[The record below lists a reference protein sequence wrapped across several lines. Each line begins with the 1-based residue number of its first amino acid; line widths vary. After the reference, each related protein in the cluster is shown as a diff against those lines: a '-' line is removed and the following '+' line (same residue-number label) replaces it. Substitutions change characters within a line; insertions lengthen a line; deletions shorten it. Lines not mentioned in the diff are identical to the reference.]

1 MCFFFFFNFYSISKD
16 DEKIVLLSDTVTTR
30 REIKSLAGSDISEKK
45 TLHSVS
51 YMDGPQRIVAF
62 TINEALAQEIT
73 HKEAS
78 NMEIFV
84 KISGVRLSII
94 NNMNLEI
101 ALISIAGSKP
111 YWNMVNEQQ
120 ETKVTLN
127 FIY

>member
-1 MCFFFFFNFYSISKD
+1 M
-16 DEKIVLLSDTVTTR
+16 TTR
-30 REIKSLAGSDISEKK
+30 RDIKSLAGSDTSEKK
-45 TLHSVS
+45 ILYSVS
-51 YMDGPQRIVAF
+51 YMDGAQRTVAF
-62 TINEALAQEIT
+62 TVNEALAKEIT

-111 YWNMVNEQQ
+111 YWDMVNDQQ
-120 ETKVTLN
+120 ETKVH
-127 FIY
+127 FFKIKIYLFCLI